1 MARSP
6 GHPLLGIIES
16 ISKPPCVI
24 VTYSPLPLSFK
35 QDKKHD
41 CRASSS
47 PGFCDF
53 SFWAAH
59 SQHSRSV
66 LDEAKLTKTP
76 PYRRAHRQ
84 RLFISVSLNI
94 TLASLVFQPIYL
106 FSANILYSFSVSL
119 HSGLSLHRTTSSHSP
134 TAVERQGSSAF
145 IWRELRFIQCV
156 LQHTWIVLAS
166 YVAFLP
172 YLYLSVNTV
181 FPILHIFWG
190 QNV

>member
-1 MARSP
+1 MLVFTSPDNFPLISRFQAPCMARSP

-35 QDKKHD
+35 QDKKHY
-41 CRASSS
+41 RSASSS

-119 HSGLSLHRTTSSHSP
+119 HSGLSLHRTTSSHL
-134 TAVERQGSSAF
+134 F
-145 IWRELRFIQCV
+145 LRTKCI
-156 LQHTWIVLAS
+156 
-166 YVAFLP
+166 
-172 YLYLSVNTV
+172 
-181 FPILHIFWG
+181 G
-190 QNV
+190 RDDK